1 MSVKRLRERYL
12 QKPICKIS
20 SLLKNKKNKYK
31 DGKKIMKKLFVNVAT
46 QTIELSESFS
56 KKAGNFGSNEYNQL
70 KDAKV
75 TYPTY
80 RIKVMKA
87 TKPKD
92 SDTPLIKGITRD
104 FMYNYAKAHET
115 EESVLKFSLLD
126 EDATFLAVR
135 KVFFECYPDF
145 KKLKTQY
152 EWHLAARA

>member
-1 MSVKRLRERYL
+1 
-12 QKPICKIS
+12 
-20 SLLKNKKNKYK
+20 
-31 DGKKIMKKLFVNVAT
+31 MKKLFINLAT
-46 QTIELSESFS
+46 KNIEISEAFS
-56 KKAGNFGSNEYNQL
+56 KKAGNFGSPEYKDLNE
-70 KDAKV
+70 AK
-75 TYPTY
+75 TAYPDFT
-80 RIKVMKA
+80 IKVIKA
-87 TKPKD
+87 IKSKD

-135 KVFFECYPDF
+135 KVFFECYPEF